1 MFDFYRRL
9 EVLKHMDAVVQST
22 RMYFDAEED
31 CRDLDDCDDGGAG
44 VNSRGSVAKWV
55 TVPPLID
62 LSAGGGKNVR
72 SYLTARRLLQ
82 SVGLCSLNR
91 IQM

>member
-31 CRDLDDCDDGGAG
+31 CRDIKDCDDGGAG

-55 TVPPLID
+55 TIPPLID
-62 LSAGGGKNVR
+62 LSAFGGSKSIG
-72 SYLTARRLLQ
+72 Q
-82 SVGLCSLNR
+82 SGR
-91 IQM
+91 GFPYKMAPH